1 MKNFPIFNL
10 GVYGGGFMSEMRST
24 RDYPFGTLAKR
35 TIGWVKIEN
44 DSIIPENGIEKA
56 FNKYYHGQY
65 WKGDE
70 SKNFWRILYSKKV

>member
-56 FNKYYHGQY
+56 FNKYLQGIPGKEMNQNQVEYY
-65 WKGDE
+65 L
-70 SKNFWRILYSKKV
+70 RLYTS